1 MSATEIAGITKG
13 LFKLQTVQML
23 CFLLAKYT
31 VNSLQS
37 SWNMSPYFLR
47 NLLNLSRWF
56 QNIPDYLTNYNKKKK
71 STYEKCI

>member
-13 LFKLQTVQML
+13 VFKLQTVQML

-37 SWNMSPYFLR
+37 S
-47 NLLNLSRWF
+47 
-56 QNIPDYLTNYNKKKK
+56 
-71 STYEKCI
+71 